1 MYWRPQTIVSKDLL
15 LNYLCMPA
23 QHASAYPKCIG
34 NYLFEY
40 LGPKPGDSMHWTI
53 KNEYSIAGPKQHISK
68 RKNYMHATACAKSNI
83 KGKGKNVC

>member
-1 MYWRPQTIVSKDLL
+1 MRIDASVIELKHIVYFQAMYWRPQTIVSKDLL

-53 KNEYSIAGPKQHISK
+53 KLS
-68 RKNYMHATACAKSNI
+68 TA
-83 KGKGKNVC
+83 

>member
-1 MYWRPQTIVSKDLL
+1 
-15 LNYLCMPA
+15 
-23 QHASAYPKCIG
+23 
-34 NYLFEY
+34 
-40 LGPKPGDSMHWTI
+40 MHWTI